1 MNEADTPAGAY
12 RRIVV
17 AVDASPESLSALE
30 AAVELAAR
38 LQAEVLGLFVEDINL
53 LRLAQLPIAREVRW
67 FSGVVRRLEQEQL
80 EHQFRAQVRRLRQA
94 LERLAG
100 PRGVRWQVEVARGEV
115 LVEVRRAAEGGD
127 LLVLGRCGWTRRRVL
142 GSTARALVAAA
153 SRPVVMVREG
163 SSLRSPALVLYD
175 GSPGARQALAMA
187 AALVDEANPG
197 LTVAVL
203 AASEAEAERLEQE
216 ATGLLE
222 GLGRRARFRHLV
234 NPSVERLEALIREE
248 ADCFLVLPAGGTWL
262 EGERLLT
269 LLDRLHCPAVVVR

>member
-1 MNEADTPAGAY
+1 MNEGDVPAGAF

-115 LVEVRRAAEGGD
+115 LAEVQRAAESSD

-142 GSTARALVAAA
+142 GSTTRALVAAA

-175 GSPGARQALAMA
+175 GSSAARQALAMA

-216 ATGLLE
+216 AAGLLE
-222 GLGRRARFRHLV
+222 GMGRRARFRRLV
-234 NPSVERLEALIREE
+234 NPEVESLEALIQEE

-269 LLDRLHCPAVVVR
+269 LLDRLKCPAVVVR